1 MIMSNEYDKVFPMDI
16 LPEFLKAYLECPRFV
31 RQYEAEM
38 QQSTRKQVP
47 ITTQR
52 KYTIVVPDIDRQK
65 EITRIMEQSDKSKFV
80 ARQATSNMKTYGIL

>member
-1 MIMSNEYDKVFPMDI
+1 M
-16 LPEFLKAYLECPRFV
+16 KAYLECPRFV

-65 EITRIMEQSDKSKFV
+65 EITCFMEQADKSKLAVKQSLEKLETLKKSLMQQYF
-80 ARQATSNMKTYGIL
+80 G

>member
-1 MIMSNEYDKVFPMDI
+1 
-16 LPEFLKAYLECPRFV
+16 
-31 RQYEAEM
+31 M

-65 EITRIMEQSDKSKFV
+65 AITSFVEQSDKSKFDV
-80 ARQATSNMKTYGIL
+80 SNRNLSSGLFLVKDTLTFGWMRFQRSVVG